1 MPHSHGYNNGTR
13 DMMSR
18 LFRKSGTIPMSTYL
32 IKYKIGDYVDIKANG
47 AVHDG
52 RPHKG
57 YHGRTG
63 RIFNIPRRAVGVIVH
78 KRLGPRIINKRVH
91 VRVEHVCPSTSRD
104 EIKSR
109 VKANEAAKKAGGAKV
124 NLKRQP
130 AGPRAGFA
138 IKGNPEYRAPA
149 AYVAL
154 V

>member
-1 MPHSHGYNNGTR
+1 M
-13 DMMSR
+13 
-18 LFRKSGTIPMSTYL
+18 
-32 IKYKIGDYVDIKANG
+32 
-47 AVHDG
+47 
-52 RPHKG
+52 
-57 YHGRTG
+57 
-63 RIFNIPRRAVGVIVH
+63 
-78 KRLGPRIINKRVH
+78 H

-130 AGPRAGFA
+130 AAPRAGFA